1 VPRIARVK
9 EPKQIDAIRDYVANA
24 TGGISIGAAVMIFV
38 PIDVIRA
45 AGLENA
51 NQMVAIKT
59 TLVAAAVS
67 LVARRFRIIRR
78 K

>member
-1 VPRIARVK
+1 MK
-9 EPKQIDAIRDYVANA
+9 EPDQLDAMRDYVANA
-24 TGGISIGAAVMIFV
+24 AAGISIGAAMMIFV
-38 PIDVIRA
+38 PIEVIRA